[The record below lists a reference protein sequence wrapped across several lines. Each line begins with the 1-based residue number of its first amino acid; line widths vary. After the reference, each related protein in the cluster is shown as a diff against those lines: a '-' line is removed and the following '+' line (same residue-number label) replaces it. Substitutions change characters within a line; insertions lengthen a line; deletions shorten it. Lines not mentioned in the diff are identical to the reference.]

1 MMGKGARNRKL
12 RKLIAT
18 EFPTAKDQVSIARAF
33 RRHGR
38 APLPKGS
45 LQR

>member
-1 MMGKGARNRKL
+1 MGKGARNRRI
-12 RKLIAT
+12 RKLVAT
-18 EFPTAKDQVSIARAF
+18 EFPTAKDRVSIARAL